1 MKDFN
6 MGNRLSLISKQGG
19 TINFGGSYVFSA
31 AQKSG
36 FKGYTLDAILYL
48 LVNRG
53 LSIQE
58 YLKQANV
65 NKVST
70 ISMID
75 RKVGLSEQHCHIG
88 IFAQRQAM
96 FFSYCNMD
104 SLSWSFWMARENCI
118 SRQSRE
124 HFPPKPLLPRG
135 HARKVEAWD
144 GAFITCP
151 PTDEGRALACMHGWL
166 VVPMHPGFNCM
177 RNCMD
182 VLLSRQTSE
191 GCMDDFLFLVWISLA
206 EEEGEIEGIES
217 LSRQERQLRNR
228 NTMLVRRTAMR

>member
-1 MKDFN
+1 MASGIQMMKDFN

-75 RKVGLSEQHCHIG
+75 RKVGT
-88 IFAQRQAM
+88 
-96 FFSYCNMD
+96 
-104 SLSWSFWMARENCI
+104 
-118 SRQSRE
+118 
-124 HFPPKPLLPRG
+124 
-135 HARKVEAWD
+135 V
-144 GAFITCP
+144 
-151 PTDEGRALACMHGWL
+151 
-166 VVPMHPGFNCM
+166 
-177 RNCMD
+177 
-182 VLLSRQTSE
+182 
-191 GCMDDFLFLVWISLA
+191 
-206 EEEGEIEGIES
+206 
-217 LSRQERQLRNR
+217 
-228 NTMLVRRTAMR
+228 